1 MNFQYAERYKHLK
14 TARYFLLIPTILLL
28 ISGVIMQYSCNYTSD
43 ILIDFSSFENFLSPL
58 PVRQLVWI
66 FIGGVIA
73 IIISILDYK
82 TLVKYIGKPLLFGA
96 GIALI
101 YLAVASFLHAENL
114 PFIGSTKGGYRW
126 LEGPGFLRIIKI
138 QPSEFAKLGV
148 TLYICDY
155 FANYQNILHPSQ
167 SFFAQLGACLKW
179 LWHKITGQDTTAFQV
194 QIIQSAKQSIKE
206 LWHTFIWPILIIGI
220 IILLVMMGR
229 SMSMTILF
237 VSQCL
242 LLMLC
247 SGTRFW
253 LLAIAFIAIGYGVW
267 CGHDYGRAA
276 PFKIYQQTQLYQP
289 VDEFGNPLHVS
300 PYNFLGNEMLDGIF
314 TPERLERLTSWKHP
328 ELLQMTGGAQ
338 LWRSQLALGS
348 GGMHGLGFGESR
360 IKRKYLPEAHNDFI
374 ISVIG
379 EEFGFIGTLF
389 CLIMYAWLVIAAF
402 GIAWFAYPRL
412 HYSLPALG
420 LGLSLGG
427 HAFINIGVASGF
439 LPTTGITAPFL
450 SYGGSSM
457 IVSLVTI
464 GLLISIAN
472 SAYKE
477 GEYFMLNHNHDDF

>member
-1 MNFQYAERYKHLK
+1 MNPHYSDLHKHLK
-14 TARYFLLIPTILLL
+14 TARYLLLIPTILLL
-28 ISGVIMQYSCNYTSD
+28 VSGVIMQYSCNYTSD
-43 ILIDFSSFENFLSPL
+43 ILVDFSSFENFLSPL

-66 FIGGVIA
+66 FIGGIAA
-73 IIISILDYK
+73 IIISNLNYK
-82 TLVKYIGKPLLFGA
+82 AIVKYIGIPLLIGSV
-96 GIALI
+96 IALL
-101 YLAVASFLHAENL
+101 YLAFASLIHAEHL

-138 QPSEFAKLGV
+138 QPSEFAKLGL
-148 TLYICDY
+148 TLFICDY
-155 FANYQNILHPSQ
+155 FANYQTILHPSQ
-167 SFFAQLGACLKW
+167 SFFSQFSTCIKW
-179 LWHKITGQDTTAFQV
+179 LWNKITHQDNTELQN
-194 QIIQSAKQSIKE
+194 QIIKSAKQSFKE
-206 LWHTFIWPILIIGI
+206 FWYTFLKPIIIIGI
-220 IILLVMMGR
+220 IIGLVMLGR

-237 VSQCL
+237 ISQCL

-253 LLAIAFIAIGYGVW
+253 LLIIAFASISYGVW

-276 PFKIYQQTQLYQP
+276 PFKIHQQTQFYQP
-289 VDEFGNPLHVS
+289 IDEQGNPLQVS
-300 PYNFLGNEMLDGIF
+300 QYNFLGNKTLSIVF

-348 GGMHGLGFGESR
+348 GGLHGLGFGESR

-379 EEFGFIGTLF
+379 EEFGYIGTLF
-389 CLIMYAWLVIAAF
+389 CLIMYAWLVMAAF
-402 GIAWFAYPRL
+402 AIAWFAYPRL

-457 IVSLVTI
+457 IVSLITI

-477 GEYFMLNHNHDDF
+477 GEYFMLHHSHDNN